1 MITEK
6 TISKKSSVKYSA
18 AKPLGKPL
26 PGYKTLGLD
35 PNTRFYSIEH
45 VDETEEGE

>member
-1 MITEK
+1 MSK
-6 TISKKSSVKYSA
+6 TLIQKISGKPSA

>member
-26 PGYKTLGLD
+26 PEDITIGSD
-35 PNTRFYSIEH
+35 PAIQFYAIENG
-45 VDETEEGE
+45 D